1 MLIINKAGV
10 YTFDNYAEEYGQINN
25 QNQMQRF
32 LGDTKVEV
40 FFLFQ
45 WQDFEVPQQTTM
57 ISTKNYKILKQMLLK
72 MEEATNETAHK
83 EECTMLSLNLKT
95 KKNY

>member
-45 WQDFEVPQQTTM
+45 
-57 ISTKNYKILKQMLLK
+57 
-72 MEEATNETAHK
+72 
-83 EECTMLSLNLKT
+83 
-95 KKNY
+95 